1 MMAIQKKLLKFI
13 KKNKEG
19 NFQELTN
26 IIENV
31 KIIDNKYDFKS
42 FLHLISKISNNHY
55 RFLGFHEKIE
65 QILSFYRNQIQNY
78 FTNDEI
84 FNIFKNNKRILLYL
98 FDEKVIIFDQN
109 ILYKII
115 NKNYEESNKT
125 QYFMPEI
132 ILLTK
137 TNDKEIPDQF
147 AEKRKTG
154 ENDLFICELIRN
166 DSVEEFIAFIN
177 KNNISLNTKIEPSI
191 YETNPFLINNKE
203 QSLIEYAAFFGS
215 IQIFQYLMMN
225 KVNLNSSLWK
235 YVIHGQNPDL
245 IHLLEDNHIEYDY
258 EIKTIESIEYGN
270 ENQVNASLLGRYN
283 ELFKKHSFL
292 FIKGSIVKENYL
304 SINKTDKNFNEIF

>member
-1 MMAIQKKLLKFI
+1 MRFRP
-13 KKNKEG
+13 
-19 NFQELTN
+19 
-26 IIENV
+26 
-31 KIIDNKYDFKS
+31 
-42 FLHLISKISNNHY
+42 FLS
-55 RFLGFHEKIE
+55 
-65 QILSFYRNQIQNY
+65 LSNY

-115 NKNYEESNKT
+115 NKNYEESNYT

-215 IQIFQYLMMN
+215 FEIFQYLMMN

-258 EIKTIESIEYGN
+258 EIKIIESIEYGN

-304 SINKTDKNFNEIF
+304 SINKTDKNFNDIFLTF